1 MTAQPVARAFYSATS
16 AAKYL
21 GVSPTTVYRALRC
34 TDPNAYPPP
43 LEYAGR
49 HGEGGKF
56 AIPHQALMDWAR
68 SLSRFG

>member
-1 MTAQPVARAFYSATS
+1 MTAPARVYYSATA

-21 GVSPTTVYRALRC
+21 GVSPTTVYNALRC

-43 LEYAGR
+43 LKYDGR

-56 AIPHQALMDWAR
+56 QISEAQLDEWSR